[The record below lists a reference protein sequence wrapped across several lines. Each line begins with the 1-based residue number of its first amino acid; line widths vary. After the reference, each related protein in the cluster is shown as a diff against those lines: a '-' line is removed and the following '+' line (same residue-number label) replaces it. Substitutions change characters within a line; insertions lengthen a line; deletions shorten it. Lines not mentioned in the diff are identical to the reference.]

1 MGRQAAVLTPAQLTQ
16 YGRQGFV
23 LLRGLVDAGRLA
35 RYDARFL
42 ELAAGRATVPPA
54 LVIMRD
60 IMVVKGAARPANA
73 VEGVN
78 KLFHFQDDP
87 TLFDYAKNPAVLD
100 VAARLVGQADGELG
114 VIATNVFNKPPGVD
128 GRHPLHQDLRY
139 FRLRPA
145 DGIVGAWT
153 ALSAC
158 ERRTGCLAVVPGSH
172 RGPLLRHGA
181 PDWEY
186 VNHAFLGAEGAA
198 SMQRTHIEMRPG
210 DTLFFHPLL
219 IHGSGQN
226 RGDGCRRAISA
237 HFAAARCEAPDE
249 DWRAAPHVR
258 MVTPP
263 SA

>member
-1 MGRQAAVLTPAQLTQ
+1 MLTQAQLRQ
-16 YGRQGFV
+16 YRSDGFV
-23 LLRGLVDAGRLA
+23 LLRGLVDAERRA

-42 ELAAGRATVPPA
+42 DLAAGRAKAPPA

-60 IMVVKGAARPANA
+60 IMVIKGAARPANA

-78 KLFHFQDDP
+78 KLFHFQCDP
-87 TLFDYAKNPAVLD
+87 TLFNYVKDPAVLD
-100 VAARLVGQADGELG
+100 VAGQLVGQPRGELG

-128 GRHPLHQDLRY
+128 SRHPMHQDLRY

-145 DGIVGAWT
+145 QGIVGVWT

-158 ERRTGCLAVVPGSH
+158 ERESGCLAVVPGSQQ
-172 RGPLLRHGA
+172 GPLLRHDA

-186 VNHAFLGAEGAA
+186 VNHAFLGVEGAA
-198 SMQRTHIEMRPG
+198 SMRRIHIEMQPG

-226 RGDGCRRAISA
+226 RSGHCRRAISA
-237 HFAAARCEAPDE
+237 HFAAARCQAPHE
-249 DWRAAPHVR
+249 DWKAASHVR
-258 MVTPP
+258 MVALPP
-263 SA
+263 T